1 MSEAE
6 GSSKGLPRRAATR
19 TAKLAA
25 LPMGYAGRKAL
36 GLGKRIGGKPAEAVL
51 ADVHQRTADQLFRTL
66 GELKGGAMK
75 FGQMLSVMEAA
86 LPESQAAH
94 YRAQLTRLQDSAPPM
109 PTGIVRGLL
118 ARDLGPDW
126 SEQLVE
132 LSDEP
137 AASASIGQV
146 HRGRW
151 ADGREVAVKVQ
162 YPGADEALRAD
173 LRQIGRVAAIGN
185 AVVPGMDIKALVT
198 ELQERVVEELDYPKE
213 AEAQHVFAT
222 AYADHPLIDVPDVV
236 AVGPSVLIT
245 EWVESEGS
253 IAKVIAEG
261 TPEER
266 DHYGE
271 LLARFWFSA
280 PGLTGMLHADPH
292 PGNFR
297 VLPDGRMAVLDFGL
311 AARLPERG
319 FPEPMGRLIRIAAT
333 GDADALVA
341 GLREVGFIR
350 EGIKVEP
357 QHVLDYLAPFVTPAL
372 EERFRFTREWMREE
386 FKRINDP
393 KDPAYTVGL
402 KLNLPPSYLLIH
414 RVWLGG
420 LGVLAQLNAEAPFRE
435 ILEEYLP
442 GFAD

>member
-1 MSEAE
+1 MNEAE

-75 FGQMLSVMEAA
+75 FGQMLSIMEAA

-126 SEQLVE
+126 ASQLVE
-132 LSDEP
+132 LSEEP

-185 AVVPGMDIKALVT
+185 AVVPGMDVKALVA
-198 ELQERVVEELDYPKE
+198 EMQERVVEELDYPKE
-213 AEAQHVFAT
+213 AEAQHVFAE
-222 AYADHPLIDVPDVV
+222 AYADHPLIEVPDVV

-271 LLARFWFSA
+271 LLVRFWFSA
-280 PGLTGMLHADPH
+280 PELTGMLHADPH

-297 VLPDGRMAVLDFGL
+297 VLPDGRLAVLDFGL

-319 FPEPMGRLIRIAAT
+319 FPEPMGRLIRIAST

-341 GLREVGFIR
+341 GLRHEGFIR

-435 ILEEYLP
+435 ILEEHLP
-442 GFAD
+442 GFAG